1 LLDSLLQ
8 EISKK
13 QLTMSDAG
21 NWCLIESDPGVFTEL
36 IQKFGVTGVQVEELW
51 SLDKESFADIKPVYG
66 LVFLFKWSP
75 DSDPA
80 GSVVQDSRLDSI
92 FFAKQVINNACAT
105 QAIMSVLMNIQDTSV
120 TLGDTLKEFKEFCG
134 ALDPETKGLALSNSD
149 QIRSVHNSF
158 ARQTLF
164 EFDSKK
170 AEKDDD
176 VFHFVSYVPINGRIY
191 ELDGLKPGPVDHGPA
206 GEDWTDNVRSVI
218 EARMMKYTQGEIQFN
233 LMGIIQDKTIRYN
246 SQLKSISGMSSDSQ
260 MAEVARIEMLLAEEE
275 NKRAKWKQEN
285 VRRRHN
291 YLPLI
296 MEMLRC
302 LAERGELLPIYN
314 KAKEK
319 TLELEKKKKEKKA
332 AAKV

>member
-1 LLDSLLQ
+1 
-8 EISKK
+8 
-13 QLTMSDAG
+13 MSDAG

-36 IQKFGVTGVQVEELW
+36 IQKFGVTGLQVEELW
-51 SLDKESFADIKPVYG
+51 SLDKENFAELKPVYG

-75 DSDPA
+75 DNDPA
-80 GSVVQDSRLDSI
+80 GSVVQDSRLDTI
-92 FFAKQVINNACAT
+92 FFARQVINNACAT
-105 QAIMSVLMNIQDTSV
+105 QAIMSVLMNIEDSGV
-120 TLGDTLKEFKEFCG
+120 TLGTTLQEFKEFCG

-170 AEKDDD
+170 ADKDDD
-176 VFHFVSYVPINGRIY
+176 VFHFVSFVPINGRIY
-191 ELDGLKPGPVDHGPA
+191 ELDGLKAGPVDHGPA
-206 GEDWTDNVRSVI
+206 GEDWTDAVRPVI
-218 EARMMKYTQGEIQFN
+218 EARMMKYTQGEIHFN
-233 LMGIIQDKTIRYN
+233 LMAVIQDKTIRYN
-246 SQLKSISGMSSDSQ
+246 NQLKALSGMSIDSQ

-275 NKRAKWKQEN
+275 NKRSKWKLEN

-296 MEMLRC
+296 MELLRS
-302 LAERGELLPIYN
+302 LAKRGELLPIYN

-319 TLELEKKKKEKKA
+319 TMELEKVKKEKKA
-332 AAKV
+332 AAKA

>member
-1 LLDSLLQ
+1 
-8 EISKK
+8 
-13 QLTMSDAG
+13 MSDAG

-105 QAIMSVLMNIQDTSV
+105 QAIMSVLMNIEDTSV
-120 TLGDTLKEFKEFCG
+120 TLGDTLREFKEFCG

>member
-1 LLDSLLQ
+1 
-8 EISKK
+8 
-13 QLTMSDAG
+13 MG
-21 NWCLIESDPGVFTEL
+21 
-36 IQKFGVTGVQVEELW
+36 
-51 SLDKESFADIKPVYG
+51 
-66 LVFLFKWSP
+66 
-75 DSDPA
+75 
-80 GSVVQDSRLDSI
+80 
-92 FFAKQVINNACAT
+92 
-105 QAIMSVLMNIQDTSV
+105 
-120 TLGDTLKEFKEFCG
+120 
-134 ALDPETKGLALSNSD
+134 
-149 QIRSVHNSF
+149 IRSVHNSF

-246 SQLKSISGMSSDSQ
+246 SQLKALSGMSIDSQ

-275 NKRAKWKQEN
+275 NKRAKWKTEN
-285 VRRRHN
+285 IRRRHN

-296 MEMLRC
+296 MELLRS
-302 LAERGELLPIYN
+302 LASRGELLPIYN

-319 TLELEKKKKEKKA
+319 TLELEQKKKEKKA
-332 AAKV
+332 TT